1 MNMAFKANKRCLVKA
16 FGAAAVSAAL
26 PAAPALAQGQ
36 PIVLKMAHVY
46 NPGNIWFETA
56 EAYAKAVESRSGGKV
71 KIQIAPSGSTGD
83 WPASIEGLKIGTNDI
98 VLQSIGTLDRYNSLP
113 GLEAYPYLIRDIDH
127 FKKVYFGPL
136 GAEFMEEVARKSS
149 FRIIG
154 AGYRGARWL
163 TSNKPVKTVDDIK
176 GLKLRVPPL
185 KMYRMT
191 WDLLGA
197 SPVPMGVSELFT
209 SMQQGVVDGQENPL
223 EFIDN
228 FKFNEVQKYA
238 IDTRHIIGAM
248 TWIFSDARFKK
259 LPPDV
264 QRLLKDEGDR
274 VMLEASDRMVAM
286 ESSLRDKLSKAGM
299 QFGDIDRE
307 AVRSRLGGIAKEFPD
322 LAPWAARFAAVK

>member
-1 MNMAFKANKRCLVKA
+1 MLKTNKRALLKA
-16 FGAAAVSAAL
+16 IGATAMVAGLSV
-26 PAAPALAQGQ
+26 APAWAQA

-56 EAYAKAVESRSGGKV
+56 EAYAKAVETRSGGKV
-71 KIQIAPSGSTGD
+71 KIQIAASGSTGD

-98 VLQSIGTLDRYNSLP
+98 VLQSIGTLDRYNPLP
-113 GLEAYPYLIRDIDH
+113 GLEAYPYLIRDLDH
-127 FKKVYFGPL
+127 FKKVYFGPV
-136 GAEFMEEVARKSS
+136 GAEFIEEVAKKSS

-163 TSNKPVKTVDDIK
+163 TSNKPVKNVNDIK

-191 WDLLGA
+191 WDMLGA
-197 SPVPMGVSELFT
+197 SPVPMGAAELFT

-248 TWIFSDARFKK
+248 TWIYSDARFKR
-259 LPPDV
+259 LPADV
-264 QRLLKDEGDR
+264 QTILKEEGDK
-274 VMLEASDRMVAM
+274 VMLEASDKMAKM
-286 ESSLRDKLSKAGM
+286 ESGLRDKLSKSGM
-299 QFGDIDRE
+299 QFNDIDRE
-307 AVRSRLGGIAKEFPD
+307 AIRSRLGGIAKEFPD
-322 LAPWAARFAAVK
+322 LAPWAAKFAAVK